1 LTTKV
6 AIKND
11 EHSELPD
18 SVKSLNLPLE
28 SEIER
33 TEELLLIGWHEDK
46 LALFSNQSGPV
57 YVDFVE
63 GKVAHRRQ
71 FGGGKKQPLARAIG
85 LSSKVT
91 PNVIDAT
98 AGFGRDSFV
107 LASLGCEVMMIER
120 SPIMAALLKDG
131 LERAAKKPQIAD
143 IIARMSVINADA
155 IVQLKKVK
163 PVQVIYLDPMYPEKK
178 KAAAVKKEMRLLQQL
193 AGPDL
198 DSVSLLEV
206 ALKKAIKRVT
216 VKRPK
221 GAPPIDGQ
229 RVNSEISSPNTRYDI
244 YSLEAF

>member
-1 LTTKV
+1 MSTKI

-11 EHSELPD
+11 ECSELPE
-18 SVKSLNLPLE
+18 SVKSLNLPKE
-28 SEIER
+28 SEVESG
-33 TEELLLIGWHEDK
+33 EALLLIGWHEDK

-98 AGFGRDSFV
+98 AGYGRDSFV

-131 LERAAKKPQIAD
+131 LERAAKEPEIAE

-155 IVQLKKVK
+155 IAQLNESK

-198 DSVSLLEV
+198 DSVSLLEA
-206 ALKKAIKRVT
+206 ALKKATKRVV

-221 GAPPIDGQ
+221 GASPIDGQ
-229 RVNSEISSPNTRYDI
+229 QANSEISSPNTRYDI
-244 YSLEAF
+244 YALEAF